1 MKPWSLPIRKSRK
14 TMDITKAN
22 LIGTCI
28 ALIVLIL
35 CSLIFIFRLIGL
47 SKIEYWLGI
56 TFLLTS
62 LPMIYLLLTAGQF
75 QRPTIYYLQIGV
87 LLVFIIV
94 ELILDYLFNVDFRQT
109 KWMVITYA
117 MLFFAATGG
126 MIGIASLSG
135 KLYSIIAIFLW
146 LIMSFLAFFQRYKT
160 GM

>member
-1 MKPWSLPIRKSRK
+1 
-14 TMDITKAN
+14 MDITKAN
-22 LIGTCI
+22 ILGTCL

-56 TFLLTS
+56 IFLLTS

-75 QRPTIYYLQIGV
+75 QRPTIYYVQFGV
-87 LLVFIIV
+87 LLIFMIV
-94 ELILDYLFNVDFRQT
+94 ELVLDYLFNVDFRHT

-135 KLYSIIAIFLW
+135 KPYSIIAIFLW
-146 LIMSFLAFFQRYKT
+146 LIMAFLAFFQRYKT